1 MGIAVTV
8 SKNLKREMEK
18 RGMTKEEL
26 AKKSQLSVGTITNL
40 LNAKTD
46 MVRIS
51 TFVRVLEA
59 LNMTYA
65 QFFEE

>member
-26 AKKSQLSVGTITNL
+26 LSVGTITNL